1 MKRLL
6 ILIFVFVLLAGSLP
20 AQAESEVNFKIVE
33 QLVWNTPGILE
44 EVQKVV
50 GSNKEKIV
58 YTIGEKEASEI
69 DWSKKIDL
77 VIKQNKKKGLHEK
90 IDSANY
96 EISHN
101 SKNEVEISFKGKSL
115 TELVEK
121 DCDRVS
127 LRLMFTKKEV
137 TADGASDTS
146 ESTGSTGSTSS
157 TESASVLIP
166 YVAPTVEVNTVIEDE
181 KTPEGAV
188 KDVASVVE
196 EVEVVQ
202 PVKED
207 VEAPVTITDEEIAQ
221 GSTVVVATNDGD
233 EEINDEAI
241 PESGLPK
248 TDGVPVILFAFLAS
262 VLGFAGF
269 SLKRK

>member
-77 VIKQNKKKGLHEK
+77 VIKQNKKKGLQEK

-101 SKNEVEISFKGKSL
+101 SKNEV
-115 TELVEK
+115 
-121 DCDRVS
+121 
-127 LRLMFTKKEV
+127 
-137 TADGASDTS
+137 
-146 ESTGSTGSTSS
+146 
-157 TESASVLIP
+157 
-166 YVAPTVEVNTVIEDE
+166 
-181 KTPEGAV
+181 
-188 KDVASVVE
+188 
-196 EVEVVQ
+196 
-202 PVKED
+202 
-207 VEAPVTITDEEIAQ
+207 
-221 GSTVVVATNDGD
+221 
-233 EEINDEAI
+233 
-241 PESGLPK
+241 
-248 TDGVPVILFAFLAS
+248 
-262 VLGFAGF
+262 
-269 SLKRK
+269 